1 MGLLGEPLRK
11 FFTTVIVVVIFNIDV
26 IVIVIVIVIAIVI
39 VIVIVIVMAI
49 VIVIVIVSAIA
60 IAIAIATI
68 IINRRTAKQVSL
80 IPHSRDFPNGRTKE
94 IKPWCVS
101 SFGLALVY
109 SEKANAGVVDCH
121 LL

>member
-26 IVIVIVIVIAIVI
+26 IVIVIVIVI
-39 VIVIVIVMAI
+39 VMAI
-49 VIVIVIVSAIA
+49 VIVIVSA